1 MSQLHTWEA
10 LLGSLNAVLTFI
22 GNNSRR
28 CEKSDGSEGNLPVK
42 HKSSNPQTKEVEL
55 LWKLYSL
62 VHFHLQEFPGKAD
75 DTKCYLTEGG
85 TDT

>member
-28 CEKSDGSEGNLPVK
+28 CENQMAG
-42 HKSSNPQTKEVEL
+42 KEICL
-55 LWKLYSL
+55 
-62 VHFHLQEFPGKAD
+62 
-75 DTKCYLTEGG
+75 
-85 TDT
+85 